1 MKTLM
6 RQKNPFDSWP
16 RNAATHFKLYFF
28 AAASH
33 LLHLL
38 QLSFGSAEEPARQFP
53 FLSGYASELAG
64 YEPADAD
71 VKTADQWWAKLL
83 NDWEATATSHL
94 PLRALR
100 ESCEL
105 DHDAMTLLFTI
116 GLIEEDGRFG
126 FLFETLSG
134 KTGLQR
140 PTVGLLA
147 SIAQSSTQEVNVRG
161 RVRSLEELG
170 LVKCTNQE
178 LPRSEW
184 VVEIPSILWDAI
196 RGDKLPGAANWA
208 QHQCEEDLRSF
219 EELIL
224 PPALRRKVSSLSP
237 LLATNAI
244 RSVIVRGPDHNG
256 RRTLVGALAR
266 QHKRGLLQVSLGEPN
281 DERWRLVG
289 PLATLL
295 NAMPVALF
303 SVDPG
308 ATQEVAPVNGYRG
321 PIGFVLGKQGGL
333 AGPEVEG
340 AITVSIDIPDAN
352 SRGEHWRDAL
362 GEKTPRDLTAI
373 CDRFRLTSGN
383 IRRAA
388 NLAKAAASLAG
399 RAQITLADVRQA
411 SRALNRQ
418 TLDSLATR
426 VVTSGDWSSLAVK
439 QQTLNEL
446 RNLEIRCSQRERLQ
460 DSLGGMLGEQ
470 INHGVRAL
478 FSGPSGTGKTLAA
491 RVLSSV
497 LQKDL
502 YRLDL
507 STVVNKYIGETEKN
521 LSRVFARAEELDVIL
536 LLDEGDALLTKRTD
550 VNTANDRY
558 ANLETNYLLQRLETF
573 EGILIVTTNA
583 GDRIDRAFARRM
595 DIVINF
601 PTPDVQQ
608 RWNIWQLHLPE
619 VHSVQ
624 YSLLEEVA
632 QRCEMTGGQIRNAI
646 LHASLMALNNGG
658 VINSAHLETAVK
670 REYQK
675 SGAVCPLRQ
684 YQSAHVT
691 ASRW

>member
-1 MKTLM
+1 MAP
-6 RQKNPFDSWP
+6 KNPFEGWP
-16 RNAATHFKLYFF
+16 RTPATHFKLYFF

-38 QLSFGSAEEPARQFP
+38 QESFGSPDGPAKQFP
-53 FLSGYASELAG
+53 FLVGYANELATF
-64 YEPADAD
+64 EPAAAN
-71 VKTADQWWAKLL
+71 VKTAAEWWNKVLQT
-83 NDWEATATSHL
+83 WEGASASHL
-94 PLRALR
+94 PLRSLR
-100 ESCEL
+100 ESCDL
-105 DHDAMTLLFTI
+105 NHDAMTLLFTI
-116 GLIEEDGRFG
+116 GLVEEDGRFG

-134 KTGLQR
+134 KTGQQR

-147 SIAQSSTQEVNVRG
+147 SIAQSSHQDFDVRG
-161 RVRSLEELG
+161 MLRGFEECG
-170 LVKCTNQE
+170 LVKFANKDS
-178 LPRSEW
+178 PRSEW
-184 VVEIPSILWDAI
+184 VVEVPSILWDVI
-196 RGDKLPGAANWA
+196 RGETLPKAASWA
-208 QHQCEEDLRSF
+208 QHLTLAELRTL
-219 EELIL
+219 EELVL
-224 PPALRRKVSSLSP
+224 PAPLRREVAALSP
-237 LLATNAI
+237 LIASSVV
-244 RSVIVRGPDHNG
+244 RSVIVRGPERNG
-256 RRTLVGALAR
+256 RRTLLGALAR
-266 QHKRGLLQVSLGEPN
+266 HSKRGLLQITLADPN
-281 DERWRLVG
+281 DERWHLVG

-295 NAMPVALF
+295 DAMPVAIL
-303 SVDPG
+303 SVEPG
-308 ATQEVAPVNGYRG
+308 ATQEVPSLVSYQG

-333 AGPEVEG
+333 AGTDVEG
-340 AITVSIDIPDAN
+340 AITVSIEIPDHLLRA
-352 SRGEHWRDAL
+352 EHWHDAL
-362 GEKTPRDLTAI
+362 PDKSTFDTSAI

-388 NLAKAAASLAG
+388 SLASAAARLAG
-399 RAQITLADVRQA
+399 RTQITLEDVRQA

-426 VVTSGDWSSLAVK
+426 VASSGDWGSLAVK
-439 QQTLNEL
+439 PQTLNEL

-460 DSLGGMLGEQ
+460 GSLGGMLGEQ
-470 INHGVRAL
+470 MNHGVRAL

-521 LSRVFARAEELDVIL
+521 LSRVFARAEELDVVL
-536 LLDEGDALLTKRTD
+536 LLDEGDALLTRRTD

-601 PTPDVQQ
+601 PTPDVQE

-619 VHSVQ
+619 THSVH

-632 QRCEMTGGQIRNAI
+632 QRCELTGGQIRNAI

-658 VINSAHLETAVK
+658 TLSSAHLEAAVK

-675 SGAVCPLRQ
+675 SGAVCPLRH
-684 YQSAHVT
+684 YQSNALT